1 MYPVTRQVGNSTPD
15 LHTARLLTSNRFLLL
30 PDESSE
36 DTSGRLRHSNAN
48 LLFADP
54 SKWCSCMEELD
65 GADRFAFEEFGVGS
79 KAKGFQQL
87 GLHLF

>member
-1 MYPVTRQVGNSTPD
+1 
-15 LHTARLLTSNRFLLL
+15 LLL

>member
-1 MYPVTRQVGNSTPD
+1 MGNSTTEIY
-15 LHTARLLTSNRFLLL
+15 TARLLTNNRFLLL
-30 PDESSE
+30 PDESLV
-36 DTSGRLRHSNAN
+36 DASGRLPHSNAN

-54 SKWCSCMEELD
+54 SKWCSCMGELD
-65 GADRFAFEEFGVGS
+65 GADRFAFEEFGVAS